1 MNTDLSNSIL
11 KTDLN
16 SDGILKVVLN
26 NPKSGNTL
34 SEKMMSSLQIV
45 LDDAAIDK
53 KVRVI
58 IIASEGSVFS
68 AGHDL
73 KEIRAERLNSD
84 KGKSYFTQVL
94 LKCSSLMQ
102 SIVNNPKPV
111 IAEVAGIATAAGCQ
125 LVASCDLAY
134 ASTSARFATPGVNI
148 GLFCSTPMVAL
159 SRNISNKH
167 SMEMLLTGEL
177 ISSQKASQIGLINE
191 VIAEVAGIATAAGC
205 QLVASCDLAYASTSA
220 RFATPGVN
228 IGLFCSTP
236 MVALSRNISNKH
248 SMEMLLTGELISSQK
263 ASQIGLINESVKDE
277 TLQKFVLERATTIS
291 KKSTMTLKTGKI
303 AFYKQLN
310 MSLPEAYQYASGVM
324 LENMLQLDAEEGIN
338 AFLEKR
344 SPNWQD

>member
-73 KEIRAERLNSD
+73 KEIRAERLNPD

-191 VIAEVAGIATAAGC
+191 
-205 QLVASCDLAYASTSA
+205 
-220 RFATPGVN
+220 
-228 IGLFCSTP
+228 
-236 MVALSRNISNKH
+236 
-248 SMEMLLTGELISSQK
+248 
-263 ASQIGLINESVKDE
+263 SVKDE
-277 TLQKFVLERATTIS
+277 TLKKFVLERATTIS